1 MRYHSP
7 DARLSGGVRAEARGI
22 GGATVTA
29 PRAHPTGTRSES
41 SGTGPR
47 KAIEGQ
53 KMLHVIISILLFDLF
68 WWLRR

>member
-1 MRYHSP
+1 MLSKGVTPGFRGRPGGGEGDRTRKSQSS
-7 DARLSGGVRAEARGI
+7 ARASQ
-22 GGATVTA
+22 
-29 PRAHPTGTRSES
+29 GTRSES
-41 SGTGPR
+41 SGSGPR